1 MAIKLTVDK
10 HEINDEIERIGKDIL
25 ASDIFKRSF
34 LQDHHFSSSVGE
46 HQIHVARMSY
56 FLAEVFEKAGASVDK
71 EKLVK
76 AALCHDLGI
85 LGRDHRFKSG
95 PDCIH
100 SHPLN
105 SVEEA
110 KLLIDDID
118 DVICDT
124 IATHMWPLTFRR
136 PKYIEGYIITLADK
150 ISAVQ
155 ETTFPW
161 YKKKWRELDILLNY
175 GIE

>member
-1 MAIKLTVDK
+1 MSDMILDK
-10 HEINDEIERIGKDIL
+10 DEINREIEKIGKDIL
-25 ASDIFKRSF
+25 NSDIFKKSF
-34 LQDHHFSSSVGE
+34 MQEHHFCSSVGE
-46 HQIHVARMSY
+46 HQLHVARMSF
-56 FLAEVFEKAGASVDK
+56 FLAQLAEKAGLAVEK

-105 SVEEA
+105 SVDEA
-110 KLLIDDID
+110 KLLIEEID

-136 PKYIEGYIITLADK
+136 PRYVEGYIITVADK

-155 ETTFPW
+155 ETAFPW
-161 YKKKWRELDILLNY
+161 YRRKWHECDNMLNY
-175 GIE
+175 GME